1 MDPALHLQQ
10 RITQGLS
17 DVTLSLRSSFNSL
30 VLGGATTP
38 GAAGPT
44 NNAATQANANPTPN
58 NHAATAPSTAT
69 SASTGAQTT
78 PAASTTTVGGATSS
92 SAAAHNLSD
101 DGAAANPVTT
111 MSTGADVDLEKGQP
125 ELEEL
130 RHRSSSQAGSSSIA
144 LDSDSHGHATPPKSA
159 ADSSQGPP
167 EPQHQRQ
174 TQDREAEGLH
184 TDDTEAISET
194 GAVADTAAQNEGETA
209 MVLRQRR
216 QQRAPLTLQTLP
228 PEVLMLIIHQLNFG
242 DIERLRR
249 TNHFFHDFAAPRMV
263 RALFGAAELHRLL
276 VSHCASCLTYDEGK
290 SRLLLASILHRDYP
304 LCARCVDCA
313 VAGRD
318 DRLVVG
324 RKVTMGDGGG
334 VWVCRWCGWPVLTD
348 AALGHAQFHRDCYSA
363 YNDSLLF
370 FFLLGWVQLGLG
382 IVAAALAWTY
392 YRDVIIVYAPT
403 ITSFILLWVCFAMLM
418 FRGNRVRTYHWTLVV
433 EALVL
438 CLWVL
443 PLHYIIT
450 LYLVV
455 PHDELPRSTMACL
468 IMFSLNLLFRLLN
481 VLGNIILMCEY
492 QRTNHYLPKRMIPFW
507 RRITNPLADALIF
520 WTYPQSVEQK
530 YPPHWG

>member
-1 MDPALHLQQ
+1 MDPALHMQQ
-10 RITQGLS
+10 RIAQGLN

-30 VLGGATTP
+30 VLGAATTP

-44 NNAATQANANPTPN
+44 NNAAAQPNATANAN
-58 NHAATAPSTAT
+58 NHATAAPSTAT
-69 SASTGAQTT
+69 SANPSTNAPTT
-78 PAASTTTVGGATSS
+78 PAASTTTVGGATPSS
-92 SAAAHNLSD
+92 PAQRNPSD
-101 DGAAANPVTT
+101 DGVAANPVTT
-111 MSTGADVDLEKGQP
+111 MSTGADVDLEKGLP
-125 ELEEL
+125 EMEEL
-130 RHRSSSQAGSSSIA
+130 RHRSSLQGGSSSIA
-144 LDSDSHGHATPPKSA
+144 LDSDSHSHGTPAKSA
-159 ADSSQGPP
+159 ASSSRGPP
-167 EPQHQRQ
+167 EAQHQRQ
-174 TQDREAEGLH
+174 TQGWEAERPPTGG
-184 TDDTEAISET
+184 TEATAET
-194 GAVADTAAQNEGETA
+194 GAVADTAVQNEEETA

-249 TNHFFHDFAAPRMV
+249 TSHFFHDFAAPRMV
-263 RALFGAAELHRLL
+263 RALFGATELHRLL
-276 VSHCASCLTYDEGK
+276 VSHCASCLIYDEGK
-290 SRLLLASILHRDYP
+290 SSLLLASIMHRDYP

-313 VAGRD
+313 VAKRD
-318 DRLVVG
+318 ERLVVG

-348 AALGHAQFHRDCYSA
+348 AALGHTQFHRECYGA

-370 FFLLGWVQLGLG
+370 FFLLGWIQLGLG

-392 YRDVIIVYAPT
+392 YRDAITVYAPT
-403 ITSFILLWVCFAMLM
+403 ITSFIMLWVCFAMLM
-418 FRGNRVRTYHWTLVV
+418 FRGNRVRTYHWTLLV
-433 EALVL
+433 EMIMF

-443 PLHYIIT
+443 PVHYTIS
-450 LYLVV
+450 LYLIY
-455 PHDELPRSTMACL
+455 DDLPRSTMACL
-468 IMFSLNLLFRLLN
+468 IMFSLNLVFRLLN